1 MQNVLSALRKI
12 QGIEARNKE
21 FFENLALEIIL
32 EFPEFHV
39 VKEAIEAGTL
49 KIDQKLAGA
58 ELQNATTDA
67 EQRLTE
73 ANEEETAQE
82 ISDKA
87 ELTEEERGEIELAK
101 EIMGEDEIKIKR
113 SFANALTQGTALDK
127 MYLFKYVKTKLD
139 EVNAD
144 LYPNYGLACSIVQ
157 ILYYIMPPN
166 IEGAAR
172 DQGGMG
178 SEEVYD
184 EGDGVYVIKARGV
197 IFPFLV
203 HEIVKG
209 IQEWN
214 SYMDETRDASSQDTL
229 ESETDDINYSQGL
242 VAEIIKLIPDNFLKY
257 RLPIEQGL
265 LRLPIDELKEML
277 QGGAKGQNIVRGII
291 QDILLD
297 KILTMTPDHLNK
309 FQRQIREKLSKLK
322 LNDLEEI
329 LNKNYEK
336 LIAIYDELN
345 PQNDEYQDSG
355 SYEEGDEEPLV

>member
-1 MQNVLSALRKI
+1 
-12 QGIEARNKE
+12 
-21 FFENLALEIIL
+21 
-32 EFPEFHV
+32 
-39 VKEAIEAGTL
+39 
-49 KIDQKLAGA
+49 
-58 ELQNATTDA
+58 
-67 EQRLTE
+67 
-73 ANEEETAQE
+73 
-82 ISDKA
+82 
-87 ELTEEERGEIELAK
+87 
-101 EIMGEDEIKIKR
+101 
-113 SFANALTQGTALDK
+113 
-127 MYLFKYVKTKLD
+127 
-139 EVNAD
+139 
-144 LYPNYGLACSIVQ
+144 
-157 ILYYIMPPN
+157 
-166 IEGAAR
+166 
-172 DQGGMG
+172 
-178 SEEVYD
+178 
-184 EGDGVYVIKARGV
+184 
-197 IFPFLV
+197 
-203 HEIVKG
+203 
-209 IQEWN
+209 
-214 SYMDETRDASSQDTL
+214 L

-355 SYEEGDEEPLV
+355 SYDEGDEEPLV